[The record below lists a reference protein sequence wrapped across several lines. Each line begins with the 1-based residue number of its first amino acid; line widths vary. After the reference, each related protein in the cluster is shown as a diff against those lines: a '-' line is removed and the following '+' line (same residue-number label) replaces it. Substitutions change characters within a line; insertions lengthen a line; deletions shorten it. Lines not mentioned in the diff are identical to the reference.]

1 MQKIVIILLAFFI
14 FSQKS
19 SFAQFSKQ
27 LDSLCVLCNKSASDS
42 QKVIAMGKLAD
53 YYYVYKLDR
62 QADSV
67 LHQQLLIAEHSN
79 NSNLMLIVLFG
90 EAILNIG
97 SSATSESF
105 DKTIQFIQKGID
117 YAKSAN
123 QYNYIALGYDR
134 MSDILRKRGQYDK
147 ALSNSVLAL
156 SSLQNVTSD
165 SVKIITYIGLGD
177 TYLGRGEAVF
187 ACSNYNNAFDIAVK
201 INSVPLESKIHHSIS
216 EMYKKLSDSGMAS
229 NELNESLILNKS
241 HGYAEGMMMDYFD
254 LARLTNESYF
264 IEKAIYL
271 ADSIDNY
278 KYLLNAKRLM
288 LVYYYLIEK
297 NEQKALHYL
306 ENEPDLK
313 QSFLNNGFGN
323 YLQAK
328 GNCFFYSGN
337 ADSALAYYTMA
348 EPEIA
353 KKFDTKASRNIY
365 EQIGDSYEKLKNYP
379 LAIDYYLKT
388 LQLSRQ
394 MNDAGNIASISEKLS
409 TLYARENDFKNAYL
423 YAQQGDRYIDSLN
436 TLSKGNDIALLGV
449 ERENKKHQQELLQE
463 QKLVNNKRNIQYMA
477 ITVALVVV
485 FFLILFI
492 GSFPVSKLTV
502 KLMGYFFFISLFE
515 FIVLLIDN
523 LFLTH
528 ATHNQPLIIWMIK
541 IGLIGLLVPFQHF
554 LETNLISLL
563 ASKKL
568 IEVRT
573 KFSVKKWWAKMKKPA
588 SVGEEGLEED
598 AAVL

>member
-42 QKVIAMGKLAD
+42 EKVIALGKLAD

-165 SVKIITYIGLGD
+165 SVKVITYIGLGD